1 MEKKVKITIPKRFG
15 IDEEIEINI
24 PEGYEIDKENS
35 TFERIK
41 LKRIIN
47 KSKFLD
53 YDGTYTMAG
62 YNMNGNKIIFI
73 GSVKN
78 FGCNKDVF
86 STEKYAKSAFA
97 MAQISQIMAND
108 ERFGGVITDEEWE
121 DSNIPKYC
129 ICREHSYI
137 QFSIFQ
143 SSYEFLAF
151 HTTEQRNLFYQEN
164 RQLIKDYLM
173 ID

>member
-15 IDEEIEINI
+15 IDEEIEITI

-35 TFERIK
+35 TFECIK
-41 LKRIIN
+41 FKPIN
-47 KSKFLD
+47 KSKFSD
-53 YDGTYTMAG
+53 YDGTYPMAG
-62 YNMNGNKIIFI
+62 YYMNDNKIIFTGI
-73 GSVKN
+73 AKN
-78 FGCNKDVF
+78 NFERNKDVF

-129 ICREHSYI
+129 LCREHSYL
-137 QFSIFQ
+137 QFSTFQ

-151 HTTEQRNLFYQEN
+151 HTPEQRDLFYQEN
-164 RQLIKDYLM
+164 RQLINDYLM